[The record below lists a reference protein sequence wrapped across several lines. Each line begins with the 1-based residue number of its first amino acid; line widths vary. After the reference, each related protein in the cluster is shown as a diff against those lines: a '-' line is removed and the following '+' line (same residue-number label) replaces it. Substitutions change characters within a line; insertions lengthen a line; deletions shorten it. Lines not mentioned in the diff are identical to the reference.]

1 MTNIL
6 QNAALDYSAAG
17 FATLPVNIAKRPT
30 LGAWVHYQKTKP
42 TGSEISNWFN
52 GTKSETTGVAII
64 AGKVSGNLEILD
76 IDCKYD
82 LTGSLMEDFCSLVK
96 EHLPQLFPKLVIAKT
111 VNNGFHVLFRAPAE
125 CVQGNKKIASRP
137 ATGDEVT
144 SGDKEKVLIETRG
157 EGGYIVAAPTVGYE
171 WTQGTFK
178 ETPLITAR
186 DRETLFTIAR
196 SFDQMPVKAAPEEK
210 ASNRTSFSELSPF
223 DDYNARADI
232 PALLES
238 NGWRFVYQRGENH
251 HYKRPGT
258 TDSVTSASF
267 HNGLK
272 LFYVFSTSTEFE
284 SGRGFNPVGVYTQLE
299 HGGDFSA
306 ASKALYAAG
315 YGSRHQRKDQT
326 DAPDEFTSGP
336 DQQTEK
342 LNSLNSLNSQP
353 RENEKRIE
361 VPALSDVALHGLAGD
376 TVRKIEPHT
385 ESDNAALLVQLL
397 SAFGIVINKGA
408 YFRAEADHHYTKINA
423 VMVGMSSK
431 GRKGSSWG
439 QVSKLMTRAD
449 ESFLNCV
456 QDGLSSGEGLIYH
469 VRDPQEK
476 ETPIKEKGRITGY
489 QLEVI
494 DSGAKEKRVL
504 VLEPEFSRVL
514 RAMQREG
521 NTLSSVIRQAW
532 DSDRLRVMTKTPI
545 TASEAHIA
553 IIGHITQEELRR
565 NLDETE
571 TANGFANRFVWVFT
585 RRSKFLPEGGNLK
598 ESDLNDEVARLRQA
612 ISFAANV
619 GELKR
624 DEEARKL
631 WIDKYEK
638 LSSGASGLLGSVT
651 SRAEAQVMRMASIY
665 ALLDCS
671 SIIKKV
677 HLDAALALWQ
687 YCEDSARYIFGAATG
702 DKVADDIITALE
714 GSGDE
719 GLDRTQI
726 SSLFQ
731 RHKTS
736 GQINTALRSL
746 LESGRITRFEEKTSG
761 RSREVFKLLRREKS
775 EKSEKSNETQKASG
789 SEISEISEISEPC
802 LHCGEDIPPSSETC
816 ILCGGAQLPSFG

>member
-1 MTNIL
+1 MQTFKLSFFKHKRDTVPQMVEQSWEQLCEQFRQPQIR
-6 QNAALDYSAAG
+6 AAKDGLL
-17 FATLPVNIAKRPT
+17 FAPAVFDHAKRSKEN
-30 LGAWVHYQKTKP
+30 VR
-42 TGSEISNWFN
+42 E
-52 GTKSETTGVAII
+52 
-64 AGKVSGNLEILD
+64 VSMLTLD
-76 IDCKYD
+76 IDKNAPELKTLITQVATLNSAYVIHSTHSHLRRTETNPDAEKRFRVVVPLACPIPAKDFQALWQYAKQK
-82 LTGSLMEDFCSLVK
+82 TG
-96 EHLPQLFPKLVIAKT
+96 LPLDESAKDESRM
-111 VNNGFHVLFRAPAE
+111 FYAPA
-125 CVQGNKKIASRP
+125 IAAKGAP
-137 ATGDEVT
+137 YVFDMK
-144 SGDKEKVLIETRG
+144 DG
-157 EGGYIVAAPTVGYE
+157 EFLNWTDLPLDSFAANGHINANANT
-171 WTQGTFK
+171 K
-178 ETPLITAR
+178 
-186 DRETLFTIAR
+186 RETMVFEFHEDRHAELCRRIEAQAR
-196 SFDQMPVKAAPEEK
+196 
-210 ASNRTSFSELSPF
+210 NT
-223 DDYNARADI
+223 
-232 PALLES
+232 
-238 NGWRFVYQRGENH
+238 GRGTYEM
-251 HYKRPGT
+251 KCP
-258 TDSVTSASF
+258 S
-267 HNGLK
+267 HNGK
-272 LFYVFSTSTEFE
+272 GDSSLFYALDSKSVKCLKGCNYFDILAA
-284 SGRGFNPVGVYTQLE
+284 FNLPNG
-299 HGGDFSA
+299 
-306 ASKALYAAG
+306 
-315 YGSRHQRKDQT
+315 
-326 DAPDEFTSGP
+326 
-336 DQQTEK
+336 K

-353 RENEKRIE
+353 RENEKIIE
-361 VPALSDVALHGLAGD
+361 VPVLSDVALHGLAGD

-598 ESDLNDEVARLRQA
+598 ESDLNDEVARLRKA
-612 ISFAANV
+612 INFAKNV

-638 LSSGASGLLGSVT
+638 LSAGASGLLGSVT

-714 GSGDE
+714 GAGDD

-746 LESGRITRFEEKTSG
+746 LESGRITKLEEKTSG
-761 RSREVFKLLRREKS
+761 RPREIFKLLRREIS
-775 EKSEKSNETQKASG
+775 EISEESNEVQKASG
-789 SEISEISEISEPC
+789 SEISEESEISGTSDGNSTEDTQKNTDERLQQEDFCAC
-802 LHCGEDIPPSSETC
+802 LHCNADISPAAETC
-816 ILCGGAQLPSFG
+816 PECSGAQTPTF